1 VKDGT
6 LLIGTRRGLYKTQGD
21 QVTSLGAEQ
30 YGEVRCPVVVDCADP
45 NVLYAGTV
53 RSGVVRSTD
62 GGRTWQAINAGL
74 TRPEVWWL
82 AQHPTTGDLWAGVS
96 PAAIFKSTDRGGHWR
111 ECEAI
116 QRLPRRA
123 EWSFPP
129 PPHTPHVKHI
139 DLRPDD
145 PDDVIAAVEEGW
157 LIRTTDG
164 GATWTNLDNGSEFD
178 SHTAYFMPGSPG
190 VIVSTSGA
198 GVYRSQDD
206 GASFVAS
213 DAGLDRRY
221 MAHLVVHP
229 EQPRVVFTAAAAVPP
244 PGWSRPQG
252 AESAFYR
259 SDDQGVTWQRL
270 VEGVPDQLAAAPRS
284 VVGDPLDPK
293 TVYVGMTD
301 GTIWRTANGRA
312 FEPAVRLADHPE
324 IGDTHITALTVVHG

>member
-1 VKDGT
+1 MKHGK
-6 LLIGTRRGLYKTQGD
+6 LLIGTRSGLYETDGD
-21 QVTSLGAEQ
+21 DVTSLGTEQ
-30 YGEVRCPVVVDCADP
+30 FGEVRCPVVVDCADT

-53 RSGVVRSTD
+53 RAGVVRSTD
-62 GGRTWQAINAGL
+62 AGRSWQPINAGL

-82 AQHPTTGDLWAGVS
+82 AQHPATGDLWAGVS
-96 PAAIFKSTDRGGHWR
+96 PAGIFKSTDRGAHWR
-111 ECEAI
+111 ECETI

-164 GATWTNLDNGSEFD
+164 GETWTNLDNGSEFD
-178 SHTAYFMPGSPG
+178 SHTAYFMPGSRG
-190 VIVSTSGA
+190 VIVSTSGL
-198 GVYRSQDD
+198 GVYRSHDD

-221 MAHLVVHP
+221 MAHLVV
-229 EQPRVVFTAAAAVPP
+229 QPQQPKVLFTAAAAVPP
-244 PGWSRPQG
+244 PGWSRSEG
-252 AESAFYR
+252 ADSAFYR
-259 SDDQGVTWQRL
+259 SDDQGLTWQRL
-270 VEGVPDQLAAAPRS
+270 ADGLPEKLSAAPRS
-284 VVGDPLDPK
+284 VVGDPRNPN

-301 GTIWRTANGRA
+301 GTIWRTRDGHA
-312 FEPAVRLADHPE
+312 FEPALRLAEHSQVRQA
-324 IGDTHITALTVVHG
+324 HVTALTVVP

>member
-1 VKDGT
+1 MKHGK
-6 LLIGTRRGLYKTQGD
+6 LLIGTRSGLYETDGD
-21 QVTSLGAEQ
+21 DVTSLGTEQ
-30 YGEVRCPVVVDCADP
+30 FGEVRCPVVVDCADT

-53 RSGVVRSTD
+53 RAGVVRSTD
-62 GGRTWQAINAGL
+62 AGRSWQPINAGL

-82 AQHPTTGDLWAGVS
+82 AQHPATGDLWAGVS
-96 PAAIFKSTDRGGHWR
+96 PAGIFKSTDRGAHWR
-111 ECEAI
+111 ECETI

-178 SHTAYFMPGSPG
+178 SHTAYFMPDSHG
-190 VIVSTSGA
+190 VIVSTSGS

-206 GASFVAS
+206 GASFVPS

-229 EQPRVVFTAAAAVPP
+229 RQPRVVFTAAAAVPP
-244 PGWSRPQG
+244 PGWSRPEG
-252 AESAFYR
+252 AEAAFYR
-259 SDDQGVTWQRL
+259 SDDQGVNWQRL
-270 VEGVPDQLAAAPRS
+270 VEGLPDHLAAAPRS
-284 VVGDPLDPK
+284 VVGDPRDPN

-301 GTIWRTANGRA
+301 GTIWRTRDGHA
-312 FEPAVRLADHPE
+312 FEPALRLTEHPQV
-324 IGDTHITALTVVHG
+324 TQAHITALTVVG

>member
-1 VKDGT
+1 MKDGT
-6 LLIGTRRGLYKTQGD
+6 LLIGTRSGLYKAEGD
-21 QVTSLGAEQ
+21 QVTSLGTEQ
-30 YGEVRCPVVVDCADP
+30 YGELRCPVVVDCADP

-53 RSGVVRSTD
+53 RAGVVRSAD
-62 GGRTWQAINAGL
+62 GGRTWQTINDGL
-74 TRPEVWWL
+74 TCPEVWWL

-96 PAAIFKSTDRGGHWR
+96 PAAIFKSTDRGEHWR

-229 EQPRVVFTAAAAVPP
+229 EQPKVVFTAAAAVPP
-244 PGWSRPQG
+244 PGWSRAQG
-252 AESAFYR
+252 AEAAFYR
-259 SDDQGVTWQRL
+259 SDDQGITWQRL
-270 VEGVPDQLAAAPRS
+270 VEGVPEQLAAAPRS
-284 VVGDPLDPK
+284 VVGDPLEPD

-301 GTIWRTANGRA
+301 GTIWRTRDGHS
-312 FEPAVRLADHPE
+312 FEPALRLADHP
-324 IGDTHITALTVVHG
+324 GVSQPHVTALTVVH